1 MENYE
6 GRTGGYMSAPMGT
19 PPVKKPIFNICL
31 WIFLPFLIV
40 LTILV
45 MLLTY
50 MGCWKISN
58 DVSEEDKAVSDS
70 DTLIKRIVLQAEDD
84 GKYYEVYEL
93 RTTSEYIA
101 FCVSREQLD
110 EIPCMGGSYYPVAY
124 WHGSSRIMDLSQGF
138 KTIKELY
145 YSADGADYQSTLTQI
160 RVYDFSA
167 YRGHTQP
174 MGRGGGIAV
183 AFFWLA
189 ELFIGGILIILD
201 LIAGMVIFGIN
212 RSRKKAQKHIS

>member
-1 MENYE
+1 MGNYE
-6 GRTGGYMSAPMGT
+6 GRTGGYMSAPRGM
-19 PPVKKPIFNICL
+19 PPVKKPIFNVFL
-31 WIFLPFLIV
+31 WVFLPFLVV

-45 MLLTY
+45 LFLTY
-50 MGCWKISN
+50 VGCWKANN

-84 GKYYEVYEL
+84 EKYYEVYEL
-93 RTTSEYIA
+93 QTTSEYIA
-101 FCVSREQLD
+101 FCVSQEQLD

-124 WHGSSRIMDLSQGF
+124 WHGPSRIMDLSQSF
-138 KTIKELY
+138 KTIKEVY
-145 YSADGADYQSTLTQI
+145 YSADGADYQTPLTQI

-201 LIAGMVIFGIN
+201 LIVGMVIFGIN
-212 RSRKKAQKHIS
+212 WSRKKARK

>member
-1 MENYE
+1 M
-6 GRTGGYMSAPMGT
+6 
-19 PPVKKPIFNICL
+19 KKPIFNVCL
-31 WIFLPFLIV
+31 WVFLPFLVV

-50 MGCWKISN
+50 VGCWKICN

-93 RTTSEYIA
+93 ETTSEYIA

-124 WHGSSRIMDLSQGF
+124 WYGPSRIMDFSQGF
-138 KTIKELY
+138 HTIREVY
-145 YSADGADYQSTLTQI
+145 YSADGADYQTTLTQI

-201 LIAGMVIFGIN
+201 LIAGVIIFGIN
-212 RSRKKAQKHIS
+212 RSRKKAQKQIP